1 VANFFKNSTQLS
13 EWIRDKENL
22 GDAFNELL
30 KVVKINSEIDFMD
43 DELDIKDAVTAIYN
57 DDDKDASK
65 ILHKILSRHNLTE
78 ASLNKGVY
86 MKKEAQS
93 KQRNDWMRGERNKW
107 NRAVDGHKERTP
119 WRVDRDQ
126 FYDFTHYAPDAISF
140 DANPDNVYSGEA
152 LWRMYVMDKF
162 YREYKTEDGK
172 WVGGYVND
180 RFHVFPDAGTPA
192 NPDVDRM
199 HGNQMQLG
207 LNERTR
213 KPRPHQ
219 YSTERMLEEAR
230 GNETYDLEV
239 TTTAGSFNKLVKTA
253 SKVPVDRRND
263 VVYNVFTD
271 CIEMKEAGV
280 NYRNMLELV
289 SDHYDIE
296 VTHVAQIAKF
306 AEKMIK
312 KHDQIAYA
320 FTVQKKIKTANQIGT
335 FRVLQD
341 LAGQTIDPN
350 SGTQVPINI
359 LQGTVLVQTQPGTY
373 QISSGTGMGQEIGL
387 LNEGGNIQDLL
398 ESLDG
403 VDDNIQE
410 AADEL
415 GLNEVGEDLAEE
427 PAEDIQ
433 EVDDTGTFEI
443 TQL

>member
-1 VANFFKNSTQLS
+1 VAKFFKNSTQLS
-13 EWIRDKENL
+13 EWIRNKDNI

-30 KVVKINSEIDFMD
+30 KVVKINSKIDFMD

-57 DDDKDASK
+57 DDDENASQV
-65 ILHKILSRHNLTE
+65 LHKILSRHNLTE
-78 ASLNKGVY
+78 ANLNKGVY
-86 MKKEAQS
+86 MEKKAQS

-126 FYDFTHYAPDAISF
+126 FYDFTHYTTDAITF

-162 YREYKTEDGK
+162 YREYKTEDGR
-172 WVGGYVND
+172 WVGGYIND

-207 LNERTR
+207 LDERTR

-230 GNETYDLEV
+230 GNETHDLEV
-239 TTTAGSFNKLVKTA
+239 TTTASSFNKLVKTA
-253 SKVPVDRRND
+253 SKVPTSRKDD
-263 VVYNVFTD
+263 IVYNVFTD
-271 CIEMKEAGV
+271 VIEMKEAGV
-280 NYRNMLELV
+280 QYENMLELIAN
-289 SDHYDIE
+289 HYDLE
-296 VTHVAQIAKF
+296 VTHVAEIGKF
-306 AEKMIK
+306 ANSMIK
-312 KHDQIAYA
+312 KHNQIAYA
-320 FTVQKKIKTANQIGT
+320 FNIKNNVRTANLKQT
-335 FRVLQD
+335 FRT
-341 LAGQTIDPN
+341 LADFAAETIDP
-350 SGTQVPINI
+350 SSQTAVPVNL
-359 LQGTVLVQTQPGTY
+359 LQGTVLVQTAPNTY
-373 QISSGTGMGQEIGL
+373 EVSSGQGMGQQVLIKSDIGS
-387 LNEGGNIQDLL
+387 IL
-398 ESLDG
+398 EAMDG
-403 VDDNIQE
+403 SDDNIQD

-427 PAEDIQ
+427 PQDIQ
-433 EVDDTGTFEI
+433 EVDDTDTFEI